1 MLKGAYKMAINHK
14 QERFKS
20 FKLLLRLLPF
30 LWVRHWKMR
39 IRVVASLIFTAIM
52 IVMNVSLPLF
62 FRSIVNALSACSP
75 QPIAYV
81 SFILIAYGLLW
92 VLSQVILQV
101 RAIVLYRSLERSMHL
116 LAIRVFDHLLKLD
129 LRFHLDRKTG
139 AITNAI
145 ERAED
150 GLDHIFWGI
159 FLFMINTLIEM
170 IIVVVILS
178 YLYGMLYSSALF
190 IVMMGYMIYTMIALN
205 KSVKVQE
212 IYNDQRE
219 AASARIVDT
228 LLNIETVK
236 YFDNEKFEHEQCEE
250 ILQDQENAGV
260 IKYQYDSWL
269 AIGQNIIVGI
279 GLIFLTWTSGQ
290 AVLKGQMKVG
300 DFVLIN
306 GYLLQFLYPL
316 NHFGYIVRSIRKGL
330 NDVSTAMNLL
340 TLKPE
345 IKDAPHAKDIKIETA
360 EIEFDNVI
368 FNYDER
374 RTILKGVSFKVP
386 AGKRVA
392 VVGATGSGKSTIAR
406 LIYRF
411 YDVTGGRILINGQDI
426 RSITQSSLHRAI
438 GIVPQDTVLFNNTLY
453 YNIAYGDPQASK
465 AEVQK
470 AITMAH
476 LDTFIKRLPD
486 GYNTEVGER
495 GLKLSGGEKQ
505 RVAIARVLLKKPAL
519 YIFDEATS
527 ALDTHTERE
536 IQNNLDEISQGAT
549 SLTIAHRLSTVVNA
563 DNIIVL
569 DHGKI
574 VEQGT
579 HEELLA
585 KQGLYAQLWQK
596 QVHDGD
602 EQ

>member
-1 MLKGAYKMAINHK
+1 MAINQNH
-14 QERFKS
+14 ERFKS
-20 FKLLLRLLPF
+20 LKLLLRLWPF
-30 LWVRHWKMR
+30 LWVHHWKMR
-39 IRVVASLIFTAIM
+39 IRVVGSLIFTAIM
-52 IVMNVSLPLF
+52 IVLNVSLPLF

-75 QPIAYV
+75 QPVAYV
-81 SFILIAYGLLW
+81 SFILMGYGLLW
-92 VLSQVILQV
+92 VVSQIILQA

-116 LAIRVFDHLLKLD
+116 LAIQVFNHLLKLD
-129 LRFHLDRKTG
+129 IRFHLDRKTG

-145 ERAED
+145 DRAED

-159 FLFMINTLIEM
+159 FLFMINTLVEM
-170 IIVVVILS
+170 IMVVIILS
-178 YLYGMLYSSALF
+178 YLYGALYSSALF
-190 IVMMGYMIYTMIALN
+190 LVMIGYLFFTTFLLN
-205 KSVKVQE
+205 KSISVQE
-212 IYNDQRE
+212 MYNDQRE
-219 AASARIVDT
+219 AASARMVDT

-236 YFDNEKFEHEQCEE
+236 YFDNEKFEHTQCDQ
-250 ILQDQENAGV
+250 ILQNQEDAGV

-269 AIGQNIIVGI
+269 AIGQNIIVGL
-279 GLIFLTWTSGQ
+279 GLIFLTWTSGN
-290 AVLKGQMKVG
+290 AVLKGTMKVG

-306 GYLLQFLYPL
+306 GYLLQFIYPL

-330 NDVSTAMNLL
+330 NDVAAAMNLL

-345 IKDAPHAKDIKIETA
+345 IKDVHNAKDLLVDSAAA
-360 EIEFDNVI
+360 EVEFDNVI

-374 RTILKGVSFKVP
+374 RMILKGISFKVP
-386 AGKRVA
+386 AGKHVA

-411 YDVTGGRILINGQDI
+411 YDVNGGRILINGYDI
-426 RSITQSSLHRAI
+426 RTLTQTSLHRAI

-453 YNIAYGDPQASK
+453 YNIAYGNPKASQQ
-465 AEVQK
+465 EVEN
-470 AITMAH
+470 AIKMAH

-486 GYNTEVGER
+486 GYNTAVGER

-505 RVAIARVLLKKPAL
+505 RVAIARVLLKKPTL

-536 IQNNLDEISQGAT
+536 IQRNLDEISHGAT
-549 SLTIAHRLSTVVNA
+549 SLTIAHRLSTVINA
-563 DNIIVL
+563 DIIIVL

-574 VEQGT
+574 VEQGN
-579 HEELLA
+579 HDQLLS

-596 QVHDGD
+596 QIHDGD
-602 EQ
+602 RE